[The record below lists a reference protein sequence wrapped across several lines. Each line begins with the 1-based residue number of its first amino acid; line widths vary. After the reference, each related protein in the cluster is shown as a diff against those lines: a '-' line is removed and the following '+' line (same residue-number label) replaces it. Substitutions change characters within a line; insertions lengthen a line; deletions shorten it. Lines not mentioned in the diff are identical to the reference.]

1 MFSRTIFT
9 ITDKKKAADFME
21 DQSSNQPADSAAP
34 ESLDTGAVRRISD
47 DAIAAAISLLGDNA
61 NPNSHALAMALREL
75 PAMALSVKYFGY
87 ELAHALAAALPVREG
102 LAPQKI
108 DLGSKPST
116 QADIAAA
123 WTAYWCSE
131 LKIPVVFHRKI
142 WELAYVLQ
150 AIYNHDAIGPGKR
163 GLGFGCGQEPLPS
176 YLTSKGAVIT
186 VTDLP
191 PEDMGE
197 RGWADTAQH
206 TSSLDMA
213 FHDHLVD
220 RETFEKNAS
229 LRYVDMTDIPDDLTG
244 YDFCWS
250 ICAFEHLGSIELGLK
265 FVEDSMKTLKTGGVS
280 VHTTEFNFMRDDAT
294 IDNWPTVLFQR
305 RHFIELAERLEA
317 KGHKVAP
324 LDFNIG
330 ADPLD
335 RFIDIPPFAQN
346 LPEHMREMWE
356 HEGFP
361 HIKLSVDGFP
371 CTCFGII
378 VTKGEI

>member
-1 MFSRTIFT
+1 
-9 ITDKKKAADFME
+9 
-21 DQSSNQPADSAAP
+21 
-34 ESLDTGAVRRISD
+34 
-47 DAIAAAISLLGDNA
+47 
-61 NPNSHALAMALREL
+61 
-75 PAMALSVKYFGY
+75 
-87 ELAHALAAALPVREG
+87 
-102 LAPQKI
+102 
-108 DLGSKPST
+108 
-116 QADIAAA
+116 
-123 WTAYWCSE
+123 
-131 LKIPVVFHRKI
+131 
-142 WELAYVLQ
+142 
-150 AIYNHDAIGPGKR
+150 
-163 GLGFGCGQEPLPS
+163 
-176 YLTSKGAVIT
+176 
-186 VTDLP
+186 
-191 PEDMGE
+191 
-197 RGWADTAQH
+197 
-206 TSSLDMA
+206 MA